1 MSNFKDL
8 SQDSQ
13 TNDNARKP
21 VLNGAQSESCLP
33 DWIAR
38 KQGQC
43 SRQDYELLPS
53 SLHAQLMNGYILT
66 RPPVS
71 FLHQAVITELLCQI
85 VAYGKESYSPCK
97 AVTFP
102 VRFYLNGGNTILI
115 PDIAI
120 ILHPGR
126 IIGYKITEVP
136 VFAAEVVSP
145 DSKDL
150 DCSVKVHLYRELGV
164 REYWIIDGQ
173 KQTVTACLYHSK
185 EKDEMEEYSFSD
197 RIRVHTVEGL
207 YLDFKQL
214 RE

>member
-1 MSNFKDL
+1 MSNFKAL
-8 SQDSQ
+8 SPDSQ
-13 TNDNARKP
+13 PNDNSMKP
-21 VLNGAQSESCLP
+21 VLNGAKSESCLP

-85 VAYGKESYSPCK
+85 VASYSPCK

>member
-8 SQDSQ
+8 SPDSQ
-13 TNDNARKP
+13 PNDNSMKP
-21 VLNGAQSESCLP
+21 VLNGAKSESCLP

-71 FLHQAVITELLCQI
+71 FMHQAVITELLCQI

-136 VFAAEVVSP
+136 FFAAEVVSP

-150 DCSVKVHLYRELGV
+150 DYSEKVQLYRKLGV

-173 KQTVTACLYHSK
+173 KQTVTVCLFYLK
-185 EKDEMEEYSFSD
+185 EKEAMEEYSFFD
-197 RIRVHTVEGL
+197 RIRVHTLEGL
-207 YLDFKQL
+207 YLDFKRR

>member
-8 SQDSQ
+8 SQYSQ

-33 DWIAR
+33 DWIAQ

-66 RPPVS
+66 RAPVS
-71 FLHQAVITELLCQI
+71 FMHQAVITELLCQI
-85 VAYGKESYSPCK
+85 VSYGKESFSPCK

-102 VRFYLNGGNTILI
+102 IRFYLNGGNTILI

-145 DSKDL
+145 DSKEL
-150 DCSVKVHLYRELGV
+150 DCSEKVHLYRELGV

-173 KQTVTACLYHSK
+173 KQTVTVCLFHLN
-185 EKDEMEEYSFSD
+185 ETEAMEEYGFSD

-207 YLDFKQL
+207 YLDLKRL
-214 RE
+214 KE